1 MAIISEKKGADSRS
15 APSNLGQGLKK
26 TYTMDVLNILD
37 TVETV
42 KSFFYQLFLN
52 QLGDRI
58 GESKVFRKLDG
69 ENFSFVPY
77 SNKGC
82 KQDCPFLMPL
92 DYLHYNGKKTYRE
105 RKKPTDKY
113 KSLFESASEGKISD
127 EVLKNTVKFWA
138 QNNPIICM
146 PKEADYIMFEGFAKS
161 TARYNKKSYWRIVDH
176 AKACFKQGMKP
187 YFLTMTIDPKKY
199 KLNYYSAYIG
209 ANFQF
214 NRILKNLSR
223 AFNAEYEIVLES
235 QKTGNPHA
243 HAVLWLPDW
252 NKDDKTVRKGKKEY
266 ISDGKLKKYL
276 LKYEKD
282 TGFMELRRGNE
293 KKAVNYL
300 CKYITKTTTADF
312 MKISKD
318 PNKLKT
324 EDRKMLLSAI
334 MPVLCGI
341 RQFKVSQ
348 LKNISTENKPKT
360 QKEALLSAEMSFDEV
375 ISSLVGKDEE
385 TARRVLA
392 PYLNKSCNNLP
403 LCPANKARVLSYSQF
418 SRGSSV
424 AIEDAN
430 KLPREKRRYFYENAK
445 SCTCS
450 GCILSDLL
458 EADKPFEDFIYK
470 DFPVLPEEQLTQAR
484 ETRLET
490 LELVRQALGDEAIV
504 FEDPLNDVYMQNL
517 NKSSLMFSPVKFP
530 DCGLGVDSEYFEH
543 QRYDIINIKP
553 DYLHKILEDTRRCW
567 AWCKEQQKKLVK
579 SVKRC
584 YNSKE
589 KPKENNNPELFK
601 EC

>member
-1 MAIISEKKGADSRS
+1 MDCLSEKKGADSRS
-15 APSNLGQGLKK
+15 APKELQHKFLKIDI
-26 TYTMDVLNILD
+26 MDNSNILD

-52 QLGDRI
+52 QLGERI

-77 SNKGC
+77 SERGC
-82 KQDCPFLMPL
+82 KQDCPFSMPL

-105 RKKPTDKY
+105 RKKPTEKY

-138 QNNPIICM
+138 ENNPIICM

-199 KLNYYSAYIG
+199 KLNYYSAYLG

-223 AFNAEYEIVLES
+223 AFHAEYEIVLES

-266 ISDGKLKKYL
+266 ISDGKLKRYL

-282 TGFMELRRGNE
+282 TGFMELRRGDE

-348 LKNISTENKPKT
+348 LKNVSTENKPKT

-375 ISSLVGKDEE
+375 ISSLVGKDEN

-403 LCPANKARVLSYSQF
+403 HCPISKARVLSYSQF

-458 EADKPFEDFIYK
+458 EADKPFEEFISK
-470 DFPVLPEEQLTQAR
+470 NFLVTHEKQIKRAL

-490 LELVRQALGDEAIV
+490 LEIVQQALGDESIS
-504 FEDPLNDVYMQNL
+504 FENQLNYVALQVAGNSAL
-517 NKSSLMFSPVKFP
+517 AFSPVKFS
-530 DCGLGVDSEYFEH
+530 DYSLGTDLEYFEH
-543 QRYDIINIKP
+543 QHFDLLDTTPRKRNQIIRESRECRKS
-553 DYLHKILEDTRRCW
+553 YKKQL
-567 AWCKEQQKKLVK
+567 KKLAM

>member
-1 MAIISEKKGADSRS
+1 MDGIEKKRERK
-15 APSNLGQGLKK
+15 QK
-26 TYTMDVLNILD
+26 TACALSFYALECVLDLNMFNILD
-37 TVETV
+37 SVDTV
-42 KSFFYQLFLN
+42 KSFFYQLLLN
-52 QLGDRI
+52 QLGEEI

-77 SNKGC
+77 SEKGC
-82 KQDCPFLMPL
+82 KQDCPFSMPL
-92 DYLHYNGKKTYRE
+92 DYLHCQDKKKYRE
-105 RKKPTDKY
+105 RKKPTEKY
-113 KSLFESASEGKISD
+113 KTLFESASNGKITD
-127 EVLKNTVKFWA
+127 EVLKATVKYWA
-138 QNNPIICM
+138 ENNPIICM
-146 PKEADYIMFEGFAKS
+146 PKEADFIMFEGFAKS

-176 AKACFKQGMKP
+176 AKACHKQGMKP

-199 KLNYYSAYIG
+199 KLNYYSAYTG
-209 ANFQF
+209 ASFQF

-223 AFNAEYEIVLES
+223 AFHAEYEIVLEA
-235 QKTGNPHA
+235 QRTGNPHA
-243 HAVLWLPDW
+243 HAVLWLPSW

-266 ISDGKLKKYL
+266 IADGKLKKYL

-282 TGFMELRRGNE
+282 TGFMELRRGDE

-334 MPVLCGI
+334 MPVLCGV
-341 RQFKVSQ
+341 RQFRVSQ
-348 LKNISTENKPKT
+348 LKNVQDTNKP
-360 QKEALLSAEMSFDEV
+360 QSAKKAVNCAELSFDDI
-375 ISSLVGKDEE
+375 ISSLVGKDEN

-403 LCPANKARVLSYSQF
+403 HCPISKARILSYSQF
-418 SRGSSV
+418 ARGSSV
-424 AIEDAN
+424 SIEDAN
-430 KLPREKRRYFYENAK
+430 KLSREKRRIFYEHAK

-458 EADKPFEDFIYK
+458 EADIPFEKFIYEN
-470 DFPVLPEEQLTQAR
+470 FPILPEERLKQAR

-490 LELVRQALGDEAIV
+490 LDLVRQALGDEVIV
-504 FEDPLNDVYMQNL
+504 FEEPLNSVYMQNL
-517 NKSSLMFSPVKFP
+517 NKSSLMFSPIKFP
-530 DCGLGVDSEYFEH
+530 EFLDSFEKRHIEHVDLLEYKKKSPFYKKEL
-543 QRYDIINIKP
+543 REIKLFKK
-553 DYLHKILEDTRRCW
+553 YCKQQEKKIE
-567 AWCKEQQKKLVK
+567 K

-589 KPKENNNPELFK
+589 KLIENNQPKLFN
-601 EC
+601 